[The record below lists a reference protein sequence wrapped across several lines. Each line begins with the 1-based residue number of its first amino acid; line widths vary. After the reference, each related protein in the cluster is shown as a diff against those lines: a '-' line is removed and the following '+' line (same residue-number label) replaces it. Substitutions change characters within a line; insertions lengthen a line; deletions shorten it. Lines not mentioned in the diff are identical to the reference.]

1 MAYAPPR
8 RASHAPFSVTA
19 GHAARSAGN
28 VVLGRLGQH
37 GELIQNTAFHTR
49 QRKAF
54 RRDFPL
60 RTRTFPWKKSGG
72 KISGTQ
78 SEEYIFP
85 KRATVVPPG
94 TASAPRKR
102 QRRKQL
108 IDKNI
113 KRTEYQTN
121 ETTDSLRAK
130 KFSGRVNTPYLCLQ
144 RCEALMLRKSRSRS
158 QGTRNEPVLATS
170 HPPVR
175 CRKSSIPPRMP
186 ETSEPSP
193 ASCYRPRDIADRSG
207 PDTKKPEPFPVPA
220 LSLPVAER
228 NAIRRT
234 AGPA

>member
-28 VVLGRLGQH
+28 VVLGRLGQY

-94 TASAPRKR
+94 TAPAPRKR

-113 KRTEYQTN
+113 KRTEYRTN

-170 HPPVR
+170 HPPRPLSQKQHSAPHARNLGAVAR
-175 CRKSSIPPRMP
+175 FMLSSAGHRRP
-186 ETSEPSP
+186 E
-193 ASCYRPRDIADRSG
+193 RPGHKKAGTFSG
-207 PDTKKPEPFPVPA
+207 P
-220 LSLPVAER
+220 
-228 NAIRRT
+228 
-234 AGPA
+234 GPYRCP

>member
-1 MAYAPPR
+1 MADS
-8 RASHAPFSVTA
+8 ASTGSLSRKPLFIRDKEKHSGGIFRFGP
-19 GHAARSAGN
+19 
-28 VVLGRLGQH
+28 GR
-37 GELIQNTAFHTR
+37 
-49 QRKAF
+49 
-54 RRDFPL
+54 
-60 RTRTFPWKKSGG
+60 FPWKKSGG

-113 KRTEYQTN
+113 KRTEYRTN

-220 LSLPVAER
+220 LSLPVTER